1 MSWRS
6 LVLSLQLAY
15 TIPLRLA
22 AQCPD
27 GSAPPCLQAPARA
40 RPPQTRLAVLH
51 FENLSPDTADAYLTE
66 GLAVELTA
74 RLGQINRLQIM
85 SRDAVR
91 RARVAETDPM
101 AMGRVLG
108 VTYLVGGSVR
118 RSGGT
123 LRVTV
128 ELINAATGVRMWGE
142 QYDRAPTDL
151 LSIEEDIA
159 RRVAVAVAGR
169 LLPGESAMLAR
180 APTSNR
186 IAYDHYLR
194 GLVHFS
200 RRVQDPA
207 AVTRSL
213 REFEAAVAA
222 DTTFAQAYAR
232 IGMAY
237 SQVLGNPSLAGN
249 LSRDTAL
256 ARAAAATDRA
266 LSLDSSIADAWLAR
280 GRLSSQRDS
289 QPSAAAS
296 AYRRALTLEPNNAE
310 AFNYYGFSILRN
322 LGAIEESRAALTH
335 AVALEPNHPTYLNNL
350 AVATFAARR
359 FDEAQ
364 LWWDSA
370 LAVAPNAGALN
381 AGRTLA
387 FLALRDTGRALQDAR
402 RAESLQ
408 PAWPWPKAVI
418 ALIALMRGDSGQ
430 ARAAADQLAAEAAAP
445 DADRGFAVAAVYT
458 ALGDQL
464 RALDYLEAVRP
475 QQGYALPLVLSYVF
489 LDPLRSSPRFQRLVE
504 ASVAR

>member
-1 MSWRS
+1 MRWRPF
-6 LVLSLQLAY
+6 VLSLQL
-15 TIPLRLA
+15 TCSFTVRLV

-27 GSAPPCLQAPARA
+27 GSAPPCGTAPARA
-40 RPPQTRLAVLH
+40 RAPQTRVAVVH
-51 FENLSPDTADAYLTE
+51 FENLSADTADAYLAE

-74 RLGQINRLQIM
+74 RLGQIHRLQIM

-101 AMGRVLG
+101 AIGQVLG
-108 VTYLVGGSVR
+108 VKYLVGGSVR

-151 LSIEEDIA
+151 LLIEEDIA
-159 RRVAVAVAGR
+159 RRVSVAVAGR
-169 LLPGESAMLAR
+169 LLPGERAALAR
-180 APTSNR
+180 ARTSNR

-222 DTTFAQAYAR
+222 DSTFAQAYAR
-232 IGMAY
+232 MAMVY
-237 SQVLGNPSLAGN
+237 AQFLGNPALAGN
-249 LSRDTAL
+249 VSRDTAL
-256 ARAAAATDRA
+256 SRAAAATERA

-280 GRLSSQRDS
+280 GRLLAQRDS
-289 QPSAAAS
+289 QPSAALG
-296 AYRRALTLEPNNAE
+296 AYRRALTLDPNNAE
-310 AFNYYGFSILRN
+310 AFNYYGFSILAN
-322 LGAIEESRAALTH
+322 FGAVDESRTALTH
-335 AVALEPNHPTYLNNL
+335 AVSLEPNHPTYLHNL
-350 AVATFAARR
+350 AIATFAARR
-359 FDEAQ
+359 FDDARR
-364 LWWDSA
+364 WWDSA

-381 AGRTLA
+381 AGRTMA
-387 FLALRDTGRALQDAR
+387 FLALGDTGRALQDAR
-402 RAESLQ
+402 RAESLL
-408 PAWPWPKAVI
+408 PTWPWPRAVI
-418 ALIALMRGDSGQ
+418 ALIALMHGDSGQ

-458 ALGDQL
+458 ALGDQH

-475 QQGYALPLVLSYVF
+475 QQGHALPLILSYVF
-489 LDPLRSSPRFQRLVE
+489 LDPLRSSPRFMRLVE
-504 ASVAR
+504 GSVAR